1 MSCEKVLDKVYEY
14 SGKEPM
20 PLFTRIW
27 IGFHL
32 LFCPDCAQE
41 VERFEVCR
49 DILHNDFM
57 PQAPIDLENNVMAM
71 IADDEAEDLE
81 GEAASLDGALSG
93 GFSTRGWVIA
103 GLVMLVSFATAFI
116 GFDFNTVA
124 MAAGISFLI
133 PIGITIGIVLTGYGA
148 LFIGSHLKELT
159 ERFGL

>member
-1 MSCEKVLDKVYEY
+1 MNCEKVLDKVYEY

-20 PLFTRIW
+20 PLFTRIR

-57 PQAPIDLENNVMAM
+57 PSAPVGLENNVMAM
-71 IADDEAEDLE
+71 IAADETEDLE
-81 GEAASLDGALSG
+81 EAPSLDGVLSG

-103 GLVMLVSFATAFI
+103 GLVMLVSFATVFL
-116 GFDFNTVA
+116 GLDFNTVA
-124 MAAGISFLI
+124 LAAGISFLI
-133 PIGITIGIVLTGYGA
+133 PIGITIGIVLTCYGA